1 MRPLSNDEER
11 PSAVIARAKVL
22 SSSKSPGTAGSRGES
37 VRSAIRCDIESC
49 SASEPDSHP
58 DSNTAIG
65 TCSEPPASVVRDPV
79 LESGDGKGASGVA
92 ADQRRVLLVDD
103 QPSVL
108 RALARVLSLRGYL
121 VETASNGA
129 EAIQK
134 VARGDF
140 DVVLSDIAMP
150 EMDGITLL
158 REIRAHNLYVPVILI
173 TGEPTVDTAVQ
184 ALEHGALHYLTKP
197 LKMPL
202 LEEMLD
208 KAIRLRKMT
217 EFRLRA
223 AEVLG
228 RDPPHAADRSG
239 LETSFR
245 RMLGTLWAAFQPIV
259 DAKTKGC
266 IGFEALLR
274 SDEPSLP
281 HPAAVMEAAKRLGQ
295 LEVVGRAM
303 RDRVAEVFHVDQRTE
318 LLFVN
323 LHVADLLDPH
333 LLSPNSLLSKLAPQV
348 VLEITERAVL
358 DGISDVSSRIAALRE
373 LGYRVAIDDLGAGYS
388 GLTTFALIEPDYIKL
403 DMELIRDIDQKPMQ
417 QRIVRSMITLCED
430 MGKSAIV
437 EGVESDAE
445 FDVLRALGCELFQ
458 GYLFARPGPGFPR
471 SKWPAGRK

>member
-1 MRPLSNDEER
+1 MRPLSKDEER
-11 PSAVIARAKVL
+11 PSEVIARAKVL
-22 SSSKSPGTAGSRGES
+22 TSPKSSNAAG
-37 VRSAIRCDIESC
+37 AIEF
-49 SASEPDSHP
+49 EPP
-58 DSNTAIG
+58 AAFG
-65 TCSEPPASVVRDPV
+65 CCSEPPASNVRDPATD
-79 LESGDGKGASGVA
+79 LGAGSEA
-92 ADQRRVLLVDD
+92 SATASDQRRILLVDD

-108 RALARVLSLRGYL
+108 RAIARVLALRGYQ

-129 EAIQK
+129 EAIRK
-134 VARGDF
+134 VASGDF

-158 REIRAHNLYVPVILI
+158 REIRVHNLYVPVILI
-173 TGEPTVDTAVQ
+173 TGEPTLDTAVQ
-184 ALEHGALHYLTKP
+184 ALEHGAIHYLTKP
-197 LKMPL
+197 LQMPL
-202 LEEMLD
+202 LEGMLD
-208 KAIRLRKMT
+208 KAIRLRRMT

-239 LETSFR
+239 LEMSFR

-259 DAKTKGC
+259 DARTKGC

-281 HPAAVMEAAKRLGQ
+281 HPAAVLEAAKRLGQ
-295 LEVVGRAM
+295 LEAVGRAM
-303 RDRVAEVFHVDQRTE
+303 RDRVAEVFNVDQRSE

-333 LLSPNSLLSKLAPQV
+333 LLSPNSALSKLAPQV

-358 DGISDVSSRIAALRE
+358 DGIGDVASRIAALRE

-388 GLTTFALIEPDYIKL
+388 GLNTFALLEPDYIKL

-417 QRIVRSMITLCED
+417 QRIVRSMITLCRD
-430 MGKSAIV
+430 MGRSAIV
-437 EGVESDAE
+437 EGVETDAE
-445 FDVLRALGCELFQ
+445 FDVLRTLGCELFQ

-471 SKWPAGRK
+471 SNWPPGRK